1 MAHRRPTRCP
11 PDLRLSN
18 QRVLILPASPNKKA
32 TAGVAFLFGG
42 GGGNR
47 TRVRKPSTVRT
58 TCLAWSFESRL
69 APANRQADA
78 QPVASTDPHSQA
90 TRPCR
95 EADVND
101 TAPLA
106 GPDPSAGQCSVSPVL
121 GGERITLVVGVY
133 RISSGLTRLLDLG
146 MPCAASQP
154 ASKPGRPHEPVNAAC
169 FGNFNGRQGESYQI
183 ARLAPSD
190 RKSSSSIGL
199 SM

>member
-1 MAHRRPTRCP
+1 MFTGHSVVEPAGSHP
-11 PDLRLSN
+11 P
-18 QRVLILPASPNKKA
+18 PPPNKKA

-133 RISSGLTRLLDLG
+133 RISRWIYEVTGPRHALCCFATRVETRSPPFTDRCRLRREFQWQAGPILSDC
-146 MPCAASQP
+146 PSCPIRQ
-154 ASKPGRPHEPVNAAC
+154 KIEQFHRPVDVAIRSP
-169 FGNFNGRQGESYQI
+169 
-183 ARLAPSD
+183 
-190 RKSSSSIGL
+190 
-199 SM
+199 